1 MMRSA
6 LKTKAAPR
14 AKPTATGRKANA
26 PYFWDASAISIT
38 GASREHESAAS
49 ITCTHT
55 HIISHTH
62 ITEHITCTHTHR
74 SHHTLSLTHTHRHT
88 HITHSHTRA
97 VSGYEHVCSALLP
110 FTYMEQNTSL
120 VPPWSRPVKPFP
132 GLEGP
137 ILTSTLNTPVHSSGQ
152 HTAHLHTH
160 THTPRPTHRGS
171 VAKQ

>member
-88 HITHSHTRA
+88 HITDHITHSHT
-97 VSGYEHVCSALLP
+97 
-110 FTYMEQNTSL
+110 
-120 VPPWSRPVKPFP
+120 
-132 GLEGP
+132 
-137 ILTSTLNTPVHSSGQ
+137 
-152 HTAHLHTH
+152 HTQTH
-160 THTPRPTHRGS
+160 THHRS
-171 VAKQ
+171 HTT

>member
-88 HITHSHTRA
+88 HTPRPTLHIT
-97 VSGYEHVCSALLP
+97 
-110 FTYMEQNTSL
+110 
-120 VPPWSRPVKPFP
+120 
-132 GLEGP
+132 
-137 ILTSTLNTPVHSSGQ
+137 
-152 HTAHLHTH
+152 HTH
-160 THTPRPTHRGS
+160 THTRTHSQTRASHQTHIHTHTHTLTDQSFTSDTHTHTHTLTPACGLMR
-171 VAKQ
+171 ANPPKKGTENKTN